1 MTTTD
6 KKTSSTDLAKNVSDS
21 ERALRAMIDALVLAD
36 PSLKEKLNIGA
47 CLHYLKLDDRTFG
60 WSGDPGKPLTLEQKI
75 ACVMPTIANG
85 LPPGYV
91 VWLGTRP
98 YALTEAWVHVV
109 NRDVEKISGMR
120 WRPLTN
126 EENKMFGISENDMAL
141 AVEET
146 VLLRGREILWV
157 GYGILGADEMLPNQ
171 NGKFKVATRLVR
183 DKAQFLRTRAIR
195 DMYRRNYSLSGLSE
209 LEDFEIEDGPAKK
222 PLEREK
228 ENVTAI
234 PSPFADPELKTAAMQ
249 RFQAL
254 ADQLRNR
261 GEKPEDFVKLTLNEW
276 LAQAT
281 AGTISDV
288 SDAMEYWIAEGG
300 SLEMLKRSS

>member
-1 MTTTD
+1 MMTE
-6 KKTSSTDLAKNVSDS
+6 KKVNGTELTKTGPDP
-21 ERALRAMIDALVLAD
+21 ERALRAMIDALILAD
-36 PSLKEKLNIGA
+36 PGLKNKLNIGA

-60 WSGDPGKPLTLEQKI
+60 WNGDPGRPLTLEQKI

-91 VWLGTRP
+91 VWMGTRP

-109 NRDVEKISGMR
+109 NRDVEKVSGMR

-126 EENKMFGISENDMAL
+126 EESKMFGIGENDMAL

-146 VLLRGREILWV
+146 VHLRGRDILWV
-157 GYGILGADEMLPNQ
+157 GYGILGADETGPNH
-171 NGKFKVATRLVR
+171 NGKYKVATRLTR

-209 LEDFEIEDGPAKK
+209 LEDYELEDGPAKK
-222 PLEREK
+222 PLETPTSIETV
-228 ENVTAI
+228 E
-234 PSPFADPELKTAAMQ
+234 PELKTAAIK

-254 ADQLRNR
+254 SNDLRSI
-261 GEKPEDFVKLTLNEW
+261 GGKPEDFVKLTLNEW
-276 LAQAT
+276 LEKAT

-288 SDAMEYWIAEGG
+288 SDAMEYWMAEPMN
-300 SLEMLKRSS
+300 LESFKRSG